1 MKSTRK
7 KIVIEATTKDHG
19 KWMPGKGLHSF
30 ALSTCTTGA
39 ESTHREKKVK
49 YIYTF
54 YFMNRQIILSHLVFL
69 KCKHTTLNYLMFN
82 TVFPYITC

>member
-39 ESTHREKKVK
+39 ESTDREKK
-49 YIYTF
+49 
-54 YFMNRQIILSHLVFL
+54 S
-69 KCKHTTLNYLMFN
+69 
-82 TVFPYITC
+82 